1 MLRQC
6 QVNYFRGADTAN
18 YSGWSLIAMMA
29 GLIMEPVEGETRPK
43 TSTAV
48 STKWKAV
55 DEEAEMDDSGL
66 WE

>member
-1 MLRQC
+1 
-6 QVNYFRGADTAN
+6 
-18 YSGWSLIAMMA
+18 MMA